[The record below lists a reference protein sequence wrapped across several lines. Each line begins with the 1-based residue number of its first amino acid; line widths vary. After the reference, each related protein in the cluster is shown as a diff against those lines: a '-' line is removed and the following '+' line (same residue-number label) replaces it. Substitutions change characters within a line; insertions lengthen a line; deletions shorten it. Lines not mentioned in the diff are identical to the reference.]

1 MSRLIVRF
9 HDSSLENLSWL
20 VDQGDEVSLA
30 ENWQTASQQQLGE
43 LAKNHSSVVLVI
55 AQQDVYLTS
64 YEVPDKA
71 SRQVL
76 SSIEYQIEDQLAQ
89 DVEIQHFAL
98 GDQSKNPVAI
108 AVVEKVVMTRC
119 INLIQKN
126 ALVVTHIVPEMFLCP
141 WFGKAG
147 DVNLIESH
155 EAVMLRYGD
164 HQGIKCRP
172 EMCET
177 MLDLIAAEQDITLVN
192 YYLQRPESYDSLN
205 VGKYPGACKQ
215 LTFKNFDP
223 VSSASINLL
232 QREFQ
237 LTSIWS
243 KLLLAWKWVLGLLLI
258 LITVIGYN
266 KAIALQQMEIQLSN
280 IKATQYEL
288 LKNYLPANIDQSDNL
303 KKELISLLKQA
314 QSGTVE
320 VNFLEL
326 LRQFSQAKTA
336 YSSINI
342 GKIGYQNKRLSID
355 ITSNQLNQ
363 VESLLETIESTGQAA
378 RLENLSIKPDI
389 ISAQFVLDGA
399 SE

>member
-1 MSRLIVRF
+1 VSRLIVRF

>member
-141 WFGKAG
+141 WFGKA
-147 DVNLIESH
+147 
-155 EAVMLRYGD
+155 
-164 HQGIKCRP
+164 
-172 EMCET
+172 
-177 MLDLIAAEQDITLVN
+177 
-192 YYLQRPESYDSLN
+192 
-205 VGKYPGACKQ
+205 
-215 LTFKNFDP
+215 
-223 VSSASINLL
+223 
-232 QREFQ
+232 
-237 LTSIWS
+237 
-243 KLLLAWKWVLGLLLI
+243 
-258 LITVIGYN
+258 
-266 KAIALQQMEIQLSN
+266 
-280 IKATQYEL
+280 
-288 LKNYLPANIDQSDNL
+288 
-303 KKELISLLKQA
+303 
-314 QSGTVE
+314 
-320 VNFLEL
+320 
-326 LRQFSQAKTA
+326 
-336 YSSINI
+336 
-342 GKIGYQNKRLSID
+342 
-355 ITSNQLNQ
+355 
-363 VESLLETIESTGQAA
+363 
-378 RLENLSIKPDI
+378 
-389 ISAQFVLDGA
+389 
-399 SE
+399 

>member
-1 MSRLIVRF
+1 VSRLIVRF

-20 VDQGDEVSLA
+20 VDQGDEASLA
-30 ENWQTASQQQLGE
+30 ANWQTASQQQLGE

-89 DVEIQHFAL
+89 DVEVQHFAL

-119 INLIQKN
+119 IKLIQKY
-126 ALVVTHIVPEMFLCP
+126 ALVVTHILPEMFLCP
-141 WFGKAG
+141 WLGKAG

-155 EAVMLRYGD
+155 EAIMLRYGD

-215 LTFKNFDP
+215 LTFKIFDP

-314 QSGTVE
+314 QSGTEE

-326 LRQFSQAKTA
+326 LRQFTQAKTA

-389 ISAQFVLDGA
+389 ISGQFVLDGA